1 MTSENIKSPSVYRQ
15 KLKGYAT
22 RASLGIAS
30 LATLTGGASAEFNT
44 TAIND
49 VLTGMTTILPS
60 MTNVITEIVPIVLTL
75 SVLGFI
81 CGFWEKILGMF
92 DKFFR

>member
-1 MTSENIKSPSVYRQ
+1 MALIKNLSKSAIKQ
-15 KLKGYAT
+15 KLQKHGIK
-22 RASLGIAS
+22 ASLGIVS
-30 LATLTGGASAEFNT
+30 LAALTGGASAEFNT
-44 TAIND
+44 TAINE
-49 VLTGMTTILPS
+49 VLTGMTTILPA

-81 CGFWEKILGMF
+81 CGFWDKILGMF

>member
-1 MTSENIKSPSVYRQ
+1 MASENIKSPSVFRQ
-15 KLKGYAT
+15 KLQKYAP
-22 RASLGIAS
+22 RASLGIVS